1 MVNIHPLYA
10 KECIY
15 SINFLNMLTVVLI
28 KNFKEEIFEEISNVR
43 CNGNKLNPEIFD
55 FFKRMGGTKKVYDYF
70 SDSYTPKNKHIKY
83 IWHYCNKYRV
93 QPHRLRMSTNIEI
106 AQIPVFYEYITS
118 EVA

>member
-15 SINFLNMLTVVLI
+15 TINFINMLTVVLI

-43 CNGNKLNPEIFD
+43 CNGNKLNVEIFD
-55 FFKRMGGTKKVYDYF
+55 FFRRLGGTKNVYDYF
-70 SDSYTPKNKHIKY
+70 SDSYTVQPKHIK
-83 IWHYCNKYRV
+83 ILWSYCNKYRV
-93 QPHRLRMSTNIEI
+93 QPHRLRMSTDFTII
-106 AQIPVFYEYITS
+106 QIPIFYEYIS

>member
-15 SINFLNMLTVVLI
+15 TINFINMLTVVLI

-43 CNGNKLNPEIFD
+43 CNGNKLNVEIFD

-70 SDSYTPKNKHIKY
+70 SDSYTVQPKHIK
-83 IWHYCNKYRV
+83 ILWSYCNKYRV
-93 QPHRLRMSTNIEI
+93 QPHRLRMSTDFTII
-106 AQIPVFYEYITS
+106 QIPIFYEYIS

>member
-1 MVNIHPLYA
+1 MFNIHPLYA

-70 SDSYTPKNKHIKY
+70 LKKRLITKLKKRKEKI
-83 IWHYCNKYRV
+83 IWNFR
-93 QPHRLRMSTNIEI
+93 N
-106 AQIPVFYEYITS
+106 
-118 EVA
+118 

>member
-1 MVNIHPLYA
+1 MLNIHPLYA

-15 SINFLNMLTVVLI
+15 TIHFINMLTVVLI
-28 KNFKEEIFEEISNVR
+28 IDLKEGKFEQLSNIR
-43 CNGNKLNPEIFD
+43 CDGNKLNIEILD
-55 FFKRMGGTKKVYDYF
+55 FFKRMGGTKQVYNFF

>member
-1 MVNIHPLYA
+1 MFNIHPLYA

-43 CNGNKLNPEIFD
+43 CNNSKLNPEIFD
-55 FFKRMGGTKKVYDYF
+55 FFRRLGGTKNVYDYF
-70 SDSYTPKNKHIKY
+70 SDSYTVQPKHIQ
-83 IWHYCNKYRV
+83 ILWIYCNKYRV
-93 QPHRLRMSTNIEI
+93 QPHRLRMSTDFTII
-106 AQIPVFYEYITS
+106 QIPIFYEYIS